1 MLKIANV
8 TWKGRCGAH
17 PRYDPDSE
25 GEAGVRGGCPR
36 CYALLAIHK
45 QHRDLMR
52 AVREFGASAERK
64 RKITETLEDR
74 QTSLFES
81 I

>member
-8 TWKGRCGAH
+8 TWKGRCGTH
-17 PRYDPDSE
+17 PRYDPESD
-25 GEAGVRGGCPR
+25 GESGVRGGCPR
-36 CYALLAIHK
+36 CYALLAIHT
-45 QHRDLMR
+45 QHRTLMR
-52 AVREFGASAERK
+52 ALREFGSSPERK
-64 RKITETLEDR
+64 PKVVPQPEDR